1 MPAPFRISPLRLAL
15 AWVLGLTLLRLAGL
29 ALTGLELHGDEAQYW
44 TWAQKLDFGYFTKPP
59 LIAWA
64 IAATTAAC
72 GDAEACVRASSPLLH
87 AATAMALYGLGTAL
101 RDARTGMWAAVLWI
115 TLPSVAFSSL
125 IVSTDVP
132 LLACWAV
139 AALALRRTL
148 DSRADG
154 HDGGHDVGRGFWT
167 WAAVAGIAVG
177 LGLLAKYAMA
187 YAVAGLAL
195 HLLLTP
201 ADRWILRDPRALLIP
216 ALALAILAPNLAWNA
231 QHDFAT
237 VGHLRDNANLRGE
250 LFNPRHVAEFL
261 GQQAGV
267 FGPIPFAV
275 LAWRMVAWVR
285 GQASPAER
293 YLLALALPPLAVVTV
308 QAFLSRANANW
319 AVAAYP
325 TAAVLVALWLT
336 EAGRSRAW
344 RLWTVGPHLA
354 AGLGFLL
361 VISAWPAV
369 APPYASRTL
378 ARLTGWEA
386 MAQQVRPILDRNL
399 TRPVLMSDR
408 MTMAALLYYLRD
420 RLTEGAPAAG
430 DGRLPVWIFDWNQHP
445 ENHYELLDAYD
456 GSQGGELI
464 FLADWEDPRPILNRF
479 ERADQIAALSVT
491 SFGRSKRLTVW
502 HVAGYLG
509 PIELDTGVQ
518 E

>member
-1 MPAPFRISPLRLAL
+1 MADLRRIPPLRLAL

-29 ALTGLELHGDEAQYW
+29 AMTGLELHGDEAQYW
-44 TWAQKLDFGYFTKPP
+44 SWAQRLDFGYFTKPP
-59 LIAWA
+59 LIAWV
-64 IAATTAAC
+64 IATTTAAC

-87 AATAMALYGLGTAL
+87 AATALALYGLGAAL
-101 RDARTGMWAAVLWI
+101 RDGRTGMWAAILWI

-148 DSRADG
+148 DDRADAS
-154 HDGGHDVGRGFWT
+154 GFWI
-167 WAAVAGIAVG
+167 WASVAGVALG

-216 ALALAILAPNLAWNA
+216 ALAAAILAPNIAWNA
-231 QHDFAT
+231 AHQFAT
-237 VGHLRDNANLRGE
+237 VGHLGDNANLKGD
-250 LFNPRHVAEFL
+250 LFSPKHMVEFL
-261 GQQAGV
+261 GQQFGV
-267 FGPIPFAV
+267 FGPVPFAI
-275 LAWRMVAWVR
+275 LAWRTVAWLR
-285 GQASPAER
+285 GRASPAER
-293 YLLALALPPLAVVTV
+293 YLLAFALPPLAVVTA

-319 AVAAYP
+319 AVTAYP

-336 EAGRSRAW
+336 APGRARAW

-354 AGLGFLL
+354 AGLAFLA
-361 VISAWPAV
+361 VIAAWPAV
-369 APPYASRTL
+369 APPYASKAL

-386 MAQQVRPILDRNL
+386 MARQVRPILDRNL
-399 TRPVLMSDR
+399 TLPVLMSDR

-430 DGRLPVWIFDWNQHP
+430 DGRLPVWIFDWNQRP

-456 GSQGGELI
+456 GSQGDELI
-464 FLADWEDPRPILNRF
+464 FLADWDDPRPILERF
-479 ERADQIAALSVT
+479 ERVDSIAALSVT

-502 HVAGYLG
+502 HVAGYRG
-509 PIELDTGVQ
+509 PIVLDTGVRQ
-518 E
+518 